1 MLKNYLKVALRNLWK
16 EKLVSSISLVG
27 VAMAMAC
34 CLLILIYIREEFSY
48 NEFNPEIN
56 NIYRV
61 KWNLK
66 GDGNPVS
73 YATTPV
79 SLGPAI
85 AHDLAQAERVSRIYQ
100 RSGQMQMQDDRNSK
114 IPEKKFQEQQVYFTD
129 NAFFQVFSTR
139 FLSGRPESAL
149 RSVNSVVITDEMA
162 TKYFGNI
169 DPVGR
174 TLFYDNKTLL
184 NVTGVV
190 RKMPS
195 NSDISFDFLISFE
208 TLFQV
213 ENKGISDFLKTDW
226 NYNPCN
232 TFILLK
238 HGASPVQLETGL
250 SRLLLKY
257 GDERARH
264 LYSVSIDPLRR
275 MHLYSASVIG
285 NPSTGNITYVYIF
298 SVIALLILFTAHVN
312 YINLSIA
319 RSMNRSREVGMR
331 KIMGAGKTQLAGQF
345 IGENLL
351 AGFFA
356 YLLALFLC
364 CLAMPVLNQLT
375 GKQLT
380 LLSWLTVPNMVLF
393 SMTFFCSSLLAGLY
407 PAFFITRFGLV
418 RAISRKSGEAGSR
431 NILRKTLLVTQF
443 CISVLL
449 IIGTIVIY
457 QQVAYLHNKPLGFQK
472 EQMVTVPIFGS
483 GASSI
488 GYGVDAPIRQRMIV
502 FTNELLKYYRIK
514 AASAASGL
522 PGQGFVRGLVIP
534 QGYSGKDNIFVPW
547 VSVDYNFI
555 STLKIPIVA
564 GRDFSKATG
573 TDHLKAFIIS
583 ESAVRSFNWKNPQAA
598 IGKSIIRGDE
608 QDGKKGQVIGVI
620 KDFNFNPLD
629 QPMQP
634 LIMDVNVPRFT
645 QFAISIQ
652 ADHLP
657 QTIAFIK
664 QTWEQVF
671 PERVFEY
678 SFLDKD
684 INAQYQDKENLGKMI
699 GYFAVISI
707 LLSCMGLFSLTSF
720 LTRQRAREIG
730 IRKVLGASVP
740 RIVGLLSRD
749 FLFLVILALLIASPI
764 GWIAMNRWLDH
775 YAYRIDIAWWIFLL
789 AGVFVF
795 LVTALTVSYQSL
807 RTAIA
812 NPVESL
818 RME

>member
-1 MLKNYLKVALRNLWK
+1 MFKNYLKVALRNLWK
-16 EKLVSSISLVG
+16 EKMTSVLSLVG
-27 VAMAMAC
+27 LGIGMAC
-34 CLLILIYIREEFSY
+34 CLLILIYIKDEFSY
-48 NEFNPEIN
+48 NEFNSGIN

-61 KWNLK
+61 KWNVK
-66 GDGNPVS
+66 AGGNGAS

-79 SLGPAI
+79 TLGPAI
-85 AHDLAQAERVSRIYQ
+85 AHDLAEVERVSRLYQ
-100 RSGQMQMQDDRNSK
+100 RSGQMQIQDANHAK
-114 IPEKKFQEQQVYFTD
+114 TPEKKFQELQVYFAD
-129 NAFFQVFSTR
+129 NDFLNVFSIR
-139 FLSGRPESAL
+139 FLSGNPATAL
-149 RSVNSVVITDEMA
+149 HSINSIVITDEMA
-162 TKYFGNI
+162 ARYFGNAN
-169 DPVGR
+169 PVGK

-190 RKMPS
+190 RKMPP

-213 ENKGISDFLKTDW
+213 ENQGISDYLKTDW
-226 NYNPCN
+226 SYNPCN
-232 TFILLK
+232 TFILLRP
-238 HGASPVQLETGL
+238 GTNPAQLETGL
-250 SRLLLKY
+250 NRLLQKY
-257 GDERARH
+257 ADERARH
-264 LYSVSIDPLRR
+264 LYSISIDPLRR

-285 NPSTGNITYVYIF
+285 NPSTGNIIYVYIF
-298 SVIALLILFTAHVN
+298 LVIALLILFIAHVN

-331 KIMGAGKTQLAGQF
+331 KIMGAARIQLAGQF

-364 CLAMPVLNQLT
+364 WLAMPVLNQLT

-380 LLSWLTVPNMVLF
+380 LMTWLTVPNMILF
-393 SMTFFCSSLLAGLY
+393 SLIFFCSSLLAGVY
-407 PAFFITRFGLV
+407 PAFFITRFSLV

-431 NILRKTLLVTQF
+431 NILRKALLVTQF

-449 IIGTIVIY
+449 IIGTMVIY

-472 EQMVTVPIFGS
+472 EQMVTVPIFGT

-488 GYGVDAPIRQRMIV
+488 GYGVDAPMRQRMNV
-502 FTNELLKYYRIK
+502 FTNELLKYTRIK
-514 AASAASGL
+514 AATAASGL

-534 QGYSGKDNIFVPW
+534 QGYSGKDNIFLPW

-564 GRDFSKATG
+564 GRDFSRETG

-583 ESAVRSFNWKNPQAA
+583 ESAVRSLNWKSPENA

-620 KDFNFNPLD
+620 KDFNFDPLD
-629 QPMQP
+629 QPMEP

-645 QFAISIQ
+645 QFAISVQ

-664 QTWEQVF
+664 QIWEQVF
-671 PERVFEY
+671 PERIFEY

-699 GYFAVISI
+699 GYFAVIAI

-720 LTRQRAREIG
+720 LTQQRTREIG
-730 IRKVLGASVP
+730 IRKVLGASVSG
-740 RIVGLLSRD
+740 IVGLLSRD
-749 FLFLVILALLIASPI
+749 FLFLVILAFLIASPI
-764 GWIAMNRWLDH
+764 GWFAMNRWLDH
-775 YAYRIDIAWWIFLL
+775 YAYRISVEWWIFLL

-795 LVTALTVSYQSL
+795 LVTAITVSYQSL
-807 RTAIA
+807 RAAIA

-818 RME
+818 RTE